1 MSIEPRIATF
11 NERYEHI
18 SQIEKWAIPATWRED
33 SGRNSRFVGKAA
45 FYPTCGQLCLFLGMC
60 PKTMRT
66 SFNAMKR
73 IVIAAGFAAILSACS
88 AEDPNAQLD
97 RIDKLL
103 AENRSLTSAQVSE
116 VTDYVANGKRLLA
129 EGQKKKATS
138 QFADAIKVLEKAG
151 K

>member
-11 NERYEHI
+11 NERRDHI
-18 SQIEKWAIPATWRED
+18 FQIEKWAIPATGREK
-33 SGRNSRFVGKAA
+33 SGKNPRFAGQAA

-66 SFNAMKR
+66 TFNAMKR
-73 IVIAAGFAAILSACS
+73 TVIAAGLAVILSACS

-103 AENRSLTSAQVSE
+103 AENRSLTSAQVSK

-129 EGQKKKATS
+129 EGEKKKATS

>member
-1 MSIEPRIATF
+1 
-11 NERYEHI
+11 
-18 SQIEKWAIPATWRED
+18 
-33 SGRNSRFVGKAA
+33 
-45 FYPTCGQLCLFLGMC
+45 
-60 PKTMRT
+60 MRT

-73 IVIAAGFAAILSACS
+73 TVIAAVFAASLSACS

-151 K
+151 KSN